1 LSIIAWLVIGAIAGY
16 VANWVL
22 GSRSGVIMTVLF
34 GIVGAIVGGLV
45 GSFLTGGG
53 FDLNKL
59 MGNFDIT
66 SIIVAILGAVGV
78 GALGA
83 WWQKRSAT

>member
-1 LSIIAWLVIGAIAGY
+1 MSIIAWLVIGAIAGY

-22 GSRSGVIMTVLF
+22 GSRSGLIMTVAF

-45 GSFLTGGG
+45 GSYLTGGG

-59 MGNFDIT
+59 MGNFDVT
-66 SIIVAILGAVGV
+66 SIIVAIIGAVV
-78 GALGA
+78 LGALGG
-83 WWQKRSAT
+83 WWGKRSMA